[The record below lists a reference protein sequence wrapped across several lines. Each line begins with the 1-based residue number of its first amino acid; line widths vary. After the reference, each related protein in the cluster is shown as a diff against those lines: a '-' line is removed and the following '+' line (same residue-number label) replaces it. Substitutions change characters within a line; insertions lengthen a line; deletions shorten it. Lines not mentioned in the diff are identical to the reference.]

1 MGGRAR
7 GRAGGRG
14 GLTGRSPRAGLAAL
28 ITASAISALGSRVS
42 MVAIPWLVLTTTGDP
57 KQMGL
62 VIAAQMIPYLLSGVF
77 GTPVAERFGV
87 RSSAITADFVS
98 CVTTAVIA
106 AAAHLGLPVILAMVA
121 VAGAVRGA
129 GDRTKNVLLRPMAE
143 SAGMTTSRM
152 TAVHNGLGNGATLI
166 GAPIGGLLVFWLG
179 AQGAIWV
186 DAASYVVS
194 ALIVLALVHPPAE
207 LMPAKKSAPEPYLVA
222 LRGGARHLSRDRLLL
237 GMLAMTFFAN
247 AVNQAHTA
255 LFVPLWVEEVLH
267 TPAALGTVLGAF
279 AAGAVVGNLVFIG
292 LAPKLPPVLTFT
304 ICLAISGAPRL
315 VVLGLSS
322 DLVLV
327 LVVTFVCGFAVAAVN
342 PILGVLLYD
351 RVPVDMQTRVFGLVA
366 TVSFAGYPVG
376 GLLGGWAVTGFGLTA
391 AVLLGAGVYL
401 VATLVPLLRYRSAAA
416 VPAEPAET

>member
-1 MGGRAR
+1 MSAR
-7 GRAGGRG
+7 
-14 GLTGRSPRAGLAAL
+14 SGLAAL
-28 ITASAISALGSRVS
+28 ITASAVTALGSRVS
-42 MVAIPWLVLTTTGDP
+42 MVAVPWLVLTTTGDP

-87 RSSAITADFVS
+87 RFSAIAADLVS
-98 CVTTAVIA
+98 CVATAVIA
-106 AAAHLGLPVILAMVA
+106 AAAHLGLGVILAMVA
-121 VAGAVRGA
+121 ISGAVRGA
-129 GDRTKNVLLRPMAE
+129 GDRTKNVMLRPMAE
-143 SAGMTTSRM
+143 AAGMTTSRM

-186 DAASYVVS
+186 DAASYVVC
-194 ALIVLALVHPPAE
+194 ALIVLTLVHPPAD
-207 LMPAKKSAPEPYLVA
+207 LMPERKPAPEPYLVA
-222 LRGGARHLSRDRLLL
+222 LRGGARHLARDRLLV

-255 LFVPLWVEEVLH
+255 LFVPLWVEQVLH
-267 TPAALGTVLGAF
+267 SPAALGTVLGAF
-279 AAGAVVGNLVFIG
+279 AAGAVAGNLVFIG

-304 ICLAISGAPRL
+304 ICLAISGVPRL

-322 DLVLV
+322 DLALV
-327 LVVTFVCGFAVAAVN
+327 LAVTFVCGFAVAAVN

-401 VATLVPLLRYRSAAA
+401 VTTLVAVLRHRSLA
-416 VPAEPAET
+416 VTPVEPAET